1 MARVPLRVVP
11 MRRDEDEVYDNWRDN
26 SWEDREVNEKDW
38 EQQRQLS
45 EGDWKVLTMERASN
59 RVLQEVMRALLLT
72 NASVKVCRPYDVRT
86 MLIKSDWTSAEM
98 LVYIPR
104 RMLPHQSNVHSS
116 NLDFFNIK
124 GVRLS
129 EPQTVQ
135 LN

>member
-1 MARVPLRVVP
+1 